1 MAAIPSDDDQTPNL
15 TKVKEKNV
23 QIDKQVRK
31 DKETSAPQCSVQE
44 ENGRGEKSA
53 PLKSRKRPLLELD
66 RENHLA
72 YNSFITKKLPKL
84 LLRAL
89 GVSSDEDS
97 S

>member
-1 MAAIPSDDDQTPNL
+1 MAAISSDDDQTPNL

-53 PLKSRKRPLLELD
+53 PPKSKKRPLLELV

-72 YNSFITKKLPKL
+72 YNSFITKKVPK